1 MSYSFNTKIKFW
13 REIFSFQ
20 SFNTKDE
27 WIDYLPKFKN
37 HCDIVFTYI
46 ANFDDIKLSNLTQ
59 YFVDILAETS
69 GKCDELFNEVLQFM
83 MFLQKEQIRMHTET
97 FKEHEY
103 IVKKII
109 VNPGGQLS
117 LQSHEYRSE
126 HWLIAEGNAEVII
139 NEETFNLFENQHI
152 FIPQG
157 TKHRLSNRG
166 DKNLIVIEMW
176 FGDNLDENDIKRYE
190 DIYKR
195 NL

>member
-1 MSYSFNTKIKFW
+1 MKKIVNRPWGSF
-13 REIFSFQ
+13 EI
-20 SFNTKDE
+20 
-27 WIDYLPKFKN
+27 I
-37 HCDIVFTYI
+37 
-46 ANFDDIKLSNLTQ
+46 
-59 YFVDILAETS
+59 
-69 GKCDELFNEVLQFM
+69 NEG
-83 MFLQKEQIRMHTET
+83 E
-97 FKEHEY
+97 EY

-126 HWLIAEGNAEVII
+126 HWLIAKGNAEVII

-157 TKHRLSNRG
+157 AKHRLSNRG